1 MINEKFAKKYFPG
14 RNPIGLHIGFG
25 TNPGTATDM
34 EVIGV
39 VKDFKYT
46 NLRDEIPEQ
55 AFVPYL
61 ASRYLGEMTVYLRTT
76 ADPNQLMSASVRKS
90 ATWIRISCLCYAHH
104 RSANQ
109 QLSLHRT
116 P

>member
-1 MINEKFAKKYFPG
+1 
-14 RNPIGLHIGFG
+14 
-25 TNPGTATDM
+25 M

-61 ASRYLGEMTVYLRTT
+61 ADRF
-76 ADPNQLMSASVRKS
+76 SA
-90 ATWIRISCLCYAHH
+90 
-104 RSANQ
+104 Q
-109 QLSLHRT
+109 
-116 P
+116 